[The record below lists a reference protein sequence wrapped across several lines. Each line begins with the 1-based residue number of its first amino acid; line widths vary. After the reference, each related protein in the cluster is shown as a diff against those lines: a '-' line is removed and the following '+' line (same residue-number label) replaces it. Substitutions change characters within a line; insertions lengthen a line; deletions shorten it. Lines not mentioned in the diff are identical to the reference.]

1 MSKVRVYELAKEY
14 GMKGPDLAKM
24 LRELGFEGA
33 RTHMAVLD
41 DASEMQARAIIEA
54 QGLAASAATSE
65 EAEPAPTGPKTLK
78 KKALPPAG
86 GEAPAAPTLKKL
98 PTEGAAEAVEAP
110 ASPAP
115 AAEQDD
121 EDFETGLP
129 KKKLPSP
136 VKKLPKKKLPGEET
150 VKTGTGAMIGADPE
164 DVVAESAP
172 AAEEA
177 PAFEAPAAEAP
188 AAHAPAAETH
198 VTREPAV
205 EPQVAETPV
214 AETQVARE
222 PAVRAPAVEAAPREA
237 AAAAAPAA
245 DAQVA
250 GTPAADAPGASATE
264 APAAGAVQ
272 AGEAQTGSG
281 DASAGATAPQ
291 GAAPAAEDARQVKR
305 LLVPEAK
312 AKVLGRIELPP
323 EAIRDAKRRSAPATS
338 RADRDLRRAA
348 LRSTQTRSAGP
359 AGRRG
364 AVAPGAPGARRG
376 PGPGGP
382 GRRGPGGRGRRG
394 PSTANLSSTVD
405 PNKVVEIELPITV
418 KGLSEA
424 LGVRVNDLIAVMT
437 FKLGVIGKNIN
448 SFLSNDEVEL
458 VALEVNRNIKIVEH
472 KEAEEELLQDL
483 NLASADIERI
493 TRAPVVTFMG
503 HVDHGK
509 TSLLDSLRSSDV
521 TKGEAG
527 GITQHIG
534 AYKIQWADGSEFVV
548 LDTPGHEAFTAMRAR
563 GASLTDIVVLVVA
576 ADDGVMPQTEEA
588 IAHAKDA
595 GTPIVVAINKC
606 DRPDA
611 NPMQVRQQLAVK
623 GLQAEEWGGDV
634 QMIEVSAI
642 TRAGL
647 DDLVE
652 QITLQAEIL
661 ELTAKPDAPAEAV
674 VVESKQTPEQ
684 GVVVNVLITNGTL
697 RLRDT
702 VLCGE
707 SLSRVRGLI
716 DDHGKQIKEAG
727 PATPVSILGL
737 TALPAPGDKLYVIS
751 DVKKAKEVVEDRQ
764 RHARNVSLAERSKAT
779 AENLRA
785 QLMSK
790 SVEEIKL
797 ILKADVMG
805 SLEPIK
811 QSLARLATDEVRVNV
826 IHSALGGITETDVS
840 LAQASGAMI
849 CGFNAVADQA
859 ARIAADRANVD
870 IRYYDVIYHL
880 IDDMKLALEGKLK
893 PDEVEEVIGHVE
905 IRAVFRSSKF
915 GNIAGCYVQDGV
927 IRRGAAVRLS
937 RDGRVVYTGTIASL
951 RREKDDAKEVKA
963 GFECGLTL
971 KDFNDIKELDQLEVY
986 AVKLVKRTLE

>member
-1 MSKVRVYELAKEY
+1 
-14 GMKGPDLAKM
+14 
-24 LRELGFEGA
+24 
-33 RTHMAVLD
+33 
-41 DASEMQARAIIEA
+41 
-54 QGLAASAATSE
+54 
-65 EAEPAPTGPKTLK
+65 
-78 KKALPPAG
+78 PP
-86 GEAPAAPTLKKL
+86 
-98 PTEGAAEAVEAP
+98 
-110 ASPAP
+110 
-115 AAEQDD
+115 
-121 EDFETGLP
+121 
-129 KKKLPSP
+129 
-136 VKKLPKKKLPGEET
+136 
-150 VKTGTGAMIGADPE
+150 
-164 DVVAESAP
+164 
-172 AAEEA
+172 
-177 PAFEAPAAEAP
+177 
-188 AAHAPAAETH
+188 
-198 VTREPAV
+198 
-205 EPQVAETPV
+205 
-214 AETQVARE
+214 
-222 PAVRAPAVEAAPREA
+222 
-237 AAAAAPAA
+237 
-245 DAQVA
+245 
-250 GTPAADAPGASATE
+250 
-264 APAAGAVQ
+264 
-272 AGEAQTGSG
+272 
-281 DASAGATAPQ
+281 
-291 GAAPAAEDARQVKR
+291 
-305 LLVPEAK
+305 
-312 AKVLGRIELPP
+312 PP
-323 EAIRDAKRRSAPATS
+323 PPPPPP
-338 RADRDLRRAA
+338 DRDLRRAA